1 MSSCIINNDQKKSDH
16 KKTPSTKL
24 QNGKFDNNKFQSLIA
39 GYQVNRLLS
48 HDEKQSMPVMLRGAA
63 IRILITRL
71 YDQLYHPAGAFVIPK
86 DPLEYFSILQFHQT
100 HNFFEVNI

>member
-1 MSSCIINNDQKKSDH
+1 
-16 KKTPSTKL
+16 
-24 QNGKFDNNKFQSLIA
+24 
-39 GYQVNRLLS
+39 
-48 HDEKQSMPVMLRGAA
+48 MPVILRGAA

>member
-1 MSSCIINNDQKKSDH
+1 MNKLKN
-16 KKTPSTKL
+16 TP
-24 QNGKFDNNKFQSLIA
+24 LIA
-39 GYQVNRLLS
+39 GYQMNRLLD
-48 HDEKQSMPVMLRGAA
+48 HVEKQSMHILLRGAA

-100 HNFFEVNI
+100 HNLFEAKI

>member
-1 MSSCIINNDQKKSDH
+1 MAVLLVLI
-16 KKTPSTKL
+16 KKTIFLYTRNKYLVYYIYMTTKL
-24 QNGKFDNNKFQSLIA
+24 LQF
-39 GYQVNRLLS
+39 VN
-48 HDEKQSMPVMLRGAA
+48 EKQSMPVILRGAA